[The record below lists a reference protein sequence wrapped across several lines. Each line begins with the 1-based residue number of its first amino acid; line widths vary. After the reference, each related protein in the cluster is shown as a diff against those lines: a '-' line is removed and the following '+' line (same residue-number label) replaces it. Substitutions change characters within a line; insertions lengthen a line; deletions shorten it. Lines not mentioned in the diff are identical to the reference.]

1 MKRNIN
7 KYISF
12 VTWKALSCS
21 SFIWFLEFLS
31 SSSALQVVT
40 REYSCYCQY
49 NICSLLQA
57 ELALVTLVGGHQT
70 GHELVQGHIAVDN
83 LEQGVINSSVTIVD
97 CVPTWNI
104 SMLPLNFAIKMTNG
118 SFSMPKFRTVEEA
131 TLPKCLDTMSRNLRG

>member
-1 MKRNIN
+1 MSPGK
-7 KYISF
+7 
-12 VTWKALSCS
+12 LSPAPPS
-21 SFIWFLEFLS
+21 SDSWS
-31 SSSALQVVT
+31 SSQAPPPCKWWQVST
-40 REYSCYCQY
+40 IGTANI

-57 ELALVTLVGGHQT
+57 ELALVTLVGGHQA
-70 GHELVQGHIAVDN
+70 GHELVQGHIAVDY

-104 SMLPLNFAIKMTNG
+104 SMLPLNFAIKMTSG